1 MLIDVAIM
9 HVVQMPIVQI
19 VNMVAMLD
27 GRMATSWAMHVV
39 MVQVLGMRTSGHV
52 GRGSGKTSQL

>member
-39 MVQVLGMRTSGHV
+39 MVQVLGMRASGHED
-52 GRGSGKTSQL
+52 RGSGKAIQL